1 MSYKGKQK
9 FNLGKFTLDVD
20 PYVVPPENCFE
31 PGSGVKYG
39 ADFQMQ
45 FSRLGHHTNKIG
57 FAQLIFPSVDVGNH
71 QPGLWN
77 VDSWRVA
84 EGYGMAPCLYSND
97 SATVGEI
104 GSIYIGQHTRYM
116 SANECRSID
125 TPREIQ
131 GGFEEGVFKKR
142 AHVEFASYIVEV
154 ETGKVYN
161 QGVVW
166 GYTFVQSKGNLNQF
180 DVKLEG
186 PGYSMLSEH
195 PTHQNAFIVFLGG
208 IRDRAEFTKLI
219 L

>member
-1 MSYKGKQK
+1 MSYKGKQE
-9 FNLGKFTLDVD
+9 FNLGKFTLGVD
-20 PYVVPPENCFE
+20 PWVVPPENRFE
-31 PGSGVKYG
+31 PGSAVQYG

-45 FSRLGHHTNKIG
+45 FSRLGHQTNKIG

-77 VDSWRVA
+77 VDSWRLA

-97 SATVGEI
+97 RDTVRAI
-104 GSIYIGQHTRYM
+104 DSIYHGRHTRYM
-116 SANECRSID
+116 SANECWSID

-131 GGFEEGVFKKR
+131 GGFDNGVFNR
-142 AHVEFASYIVEV
+142 VAHVKFASYIVEV

-166 GYTFVQSKGNLNQF
+166 GYTFVQSKGDPSQF
-180 DVKLEG
+180 DVELEG
-186 PGYSMLSEH
+186 PGYSLLSER
-195 PTHQNAFIVFLGG
+195 PAHQNAFIVFLG